1 MSNRLGATESEW
13 FLFSDLLG
21 LGSDLLPA
29 VANPAARIAPE
40 SKLKSLGK
48 TPSYYGK
55 GRLVYG
61 VGNWT
66 QKYST
71 PEEVDRWSKEPDYSI
86 CLIGRRVK
94 AIDCDILDK
103 ELSAKV
109 DLFIRDF
116 LVENNLPYLPMR
128 YRSGSPKFLLA
139 FACQEETLKR
149 VIKTE
154 HGIIEFL
161 GNRQQF
167 LVAGTH
173 DSGTRY
179 EWHGIDGGIPEL
191 SMVEFDKLWAALQ
204 ENFGVEPEIRERE
217 RKSMEVDTEEPI
229 LKKLEEKG
237 MVIST
242 NREGGY
248 NIICPFEAEHS
259 SESVESATR
268 YWPAHTG
275 GFAHAS
281 IKCLHA
287 HCAHRG
293 TEQFKQELGFS
304 LADGFEDLV
313 EGFELA
319 EIISKPKLDP
329 SKFTPVLAL
338 PFAND
343 GTQQGYLV
351 KRLIP
356 ASSIGYIFGSSGTGK
371 TFITFD
377 IIASVARGIPWRG
390 MKVKQGAIVYICAEG
405 AHGFRTRIKAYC
417 KQHGIDNP
425 EDLPVYVIAAR
436 PNLMDKAEMKLL
448 YAAIEALDIPIAAI
462 VLDTYAACM
471 TGDENSSVDVTKVLN
486 NVTIMQKGFDTT
498 VLLVHHAGKDNGK
511 GARGWSGLRSAVDF
525 EYQVI
530 KEGDVHALI
539 CTKMKDGVDYESYGF
554 LLKEVDLGLDDE
566 LDQITSCVIEHTERK
581 PLDSTVKSRS
591 VKASQAEEEVYHEV
605 QELFERNG
613 SWPTREEVLEE
624 MLMTSVT
631 PEKEIVKAL
640 DVLAERMALE
650 QDNNGRYHLPK

>member
-1 MSNRLGATESEW
+1 MEKRLGATEKDW
-13 FLFSDLLG
+13 FLFSELLG
-21 LGSDLLPA
+21 LTSDLLPA
-29 VANPAARIAPE
+29 VANQKAQIAPE

-48 TPSYYGK
+48 TPSIYGRN
-55 GRLVYG
+55 RLVYG

-66 QKYST
+66 AKQST
-71 PEEVDRWSKEPDYSI
+71 PAEVDRWSKEPDYSI
-86 CLIGRRVK
+86 CLIGRQVK
-94 AIDCDILDK
+94 AIDCDITDQA
-103 ELSAKV
+103 LSADIKFHIESY
-109 DLFIRDF
+109 LQTKHIS
-116 LVENNLPYLPMR
+116 LPVR
-128 YRSGSPKFLLA
+128 YRDGSPKFLLA
-139 FACQEETLKR
+139 FSCQEETLKR
-149 VIKTE
+149 VIKTK

-179 EWHGIDGGIPEL
+179 QWHGIDAGIPEL
-191 SMVEFDKLWAALQ
+191 SMAEFDKLWAALQ
-204 ENFGVEPEIRERE
+204 ENFGIEPEIRERE
-217 RKSMEVDTEEPI
+217 RKALEVDTDEPI
-229 LKKLEEKG
+229 LKRLEEKD
-237 MVIST
+237 MVISA

-248 NIICPFEAEHS
+248 NIICPFEREHS

-287 HCAHRG
+287 HCAHRS

-304 LADGFEDLV
+304 LADGFEEVV
-313 EGFELA
+313 EGFDLA

-329 SKFTPVLAL
+329 SKFTPVLAV

-343 GTQQGYLV
+343 GTQPGYLV

-356 ASSIGYIFGSSGTGK
+356 SNSIGYIFGSSGTGK

-377 IIASVARGIPWRG
+377 IIAAVARGIPWRG
-390 MKVKQGAIVYICAEG
+390 MKVRQGAIVYICAEG

-417 KQHGIDNP
+417 QENGIENP
-425 EDLPVYVIAAR
+425 EDLPVYVIAAK

-471 TGDENSSVDVTKVLN
+471 NGDENSSVDVTKVLN
-486 NVTIMQKGFDTT
+486 NVHILQKGFGTT
-498 VLLVHHAGKDNGK
+498 ILLVHHAGKDNGK

-530 KEGDVHALI
+530 KEGDVHALT
-539 CTKMKDGVDYESYGF
+539 CTKMKDGMDYETYGF
-554 LLKEVDLGLDDE
+554 LLKEVDLGRDDE
-566 LDQITSCVIEHTERK
+566 LDPITSCVIEHTERK
-581 PLDSTVKSRS
+581 PLDKVVKSRS
-591 VKASQAEEEVYHEV
+591 VKASQAEEEVYHFV
-605 QELFERNG
+605 QELYERNG
-613 SWPTREEVLEE
+613 TWPTREDVLELTTTNGSTGE
-624 MLMTSVT
+624 FA
-631 PEKEIVKAL
+631 KAL
-640 DVLAERMALE
+640 DVLVERMALE
-650 QDNNGRYHLPK
+650 QDSEGRYCLPK

>member
-13 FLFSDLLG
+13 FLFSELLG

-29 VANPAARIAPE
+29 VANPAAKIAPE

-48 TPSYYGK
+48 TPSHYGK

-66 QKYST
+66 QKNAT

-116 LVENNLPYLPMR
+116 LVGNNLPYLPMR
-128 YRSGSPKFLLA
+128 YRNGSPKFLLA
-139 FACQEETLKR
+139 FSCQEETLKR

-179 EWHGIDGGIPEL
+179 DWRGIDGGIPEL

-204 ENFGVEPEIRERE
+204 ENFGVELEIRERE

-229 LKKLEEKG
+229 LKRLEEKG
-237 MVIST
+237 MIISA

-248 NIICPFEAEHS
+248 NITCPFEAEHS

-304 LADGFEDLV
+304 LADGFENLIK
-313 EGFELA
+313 GFDLA

-377 IIASVARGIPWRG
+377 IIAAVARGIPWRG
-390 MKVKQGAIVYICAEG
+390 MKVRQGAIVYICAEG

-417 KQHGIDNP
+417 KQHGINNP

-471 TGDENSSVDVTKVLN
+471 NGDENSSVDVTKVIN
-486 NVTIMQKGFDTT
+486 NVTILQKGFGTT
-498 VLLVHHAGKDNGK
+498 ILLVHHAGKDNGK

-530 KEGDVHALI
+530 KEGDVHALV
-539 CTKMKDGVDYESYGF
+539 CTKMKDGMDYESYGF
-554 LLKEVDLGLDDE
+554 LLREVDLGLDDE

-581 PLDSTVKSRS
+581 PLDKTVKSRS

-613 SWPTREEVLEE
+613 SWPTREEVLGE

-640 DVLAERMALE
+640 SVLVERMALD
-650 QDNNGRYHLPK
+650 QDNDGRYHLPK

>member
-1 MSNRLGATESEW
+1 MSKRLGATEKEW
-13 FLFSDLLG
+13 FLFADLLG

-29 VANPAARIAPE
+29 VANTEAQIAPE

-48 TPSYYGK
+48 TPSFYG
-55 GRLVYG
+55 RSRCVYG
-61 VGNWT
+61 LGNWT
-66 QKYST
+66 DKQST

-94 AIDCDILDK
+94 AIDCDIT
-103 ELSAKV
+103 EHQLS
-109 DLFIRDF
+109 RE
-116 LVENNLPYLPMR
+116 VENYIRKYLRSLSINLPVR
-128 YRSGSPKFLLA
+128 FRKGSPKFLLA
-139 FACQEETLKR
+139 FSCEEETLKR

-179 EWHGIDGGIPEL
+179 EWRDIDSGIPEL
-191 SMVEFDKLWAALQ
+191 SMSEFDKLWAALQ
-204 ENFGVEPEIRERE
+204 ENFGIEPEIRERE

-237 MVIST
+237 MVISS

-259 SESVESATR
+259 SETVESATR

-287 HCAHRG
+287 HCAHRS
-293 TEQFKQELGFS
+293 TEQFKQGLGFS
-304 LADGFEDLV
+304 LADGFEEV
-313 EGFELA
+313 IEGFDLA
-319 EIISKPKLDP
+319 EIISRPKLDP

-343 GTQQGYLV
+343 GSQPGYLV

-356 ASSIGYIFGSSGTGK
+356 ANSIGYIFGSSGTGK

-377 IIASVARGIPWRG
+377 IIAAVARGLPWRG
-390 MKVKQGAIVYICAEG
+390 LKVRQGAVVYICAEG

-417 KQHGIDNP
+417 KENGIEKP
-425 EDLPVYVIAAR
+425 EDLPIYVIAAK

-448 YAAIEALDIPIAAI
+448 YSAIEALDIPITAI

-471 TGDENSSVDVTKVLN
+471 SGDENSSVDVTKVLN
-486 NVTIMQKGFDTT
+486 NVHILQKGFGTT

-530 KEGDVHALI
+530 KEGEVHALT
-539 CTKMKDGVDYESYGF
+539 CTKMKDGMDYESYGF
-554 LLKEVDLGLDDE
+554 LLREVNLGVDDE
-566 LDQITSCVIEHTERK
+566 LDPITSCVIEHTERK
-581 PLDSTVKSRS
+581 PLDKVVKSRS
-591 VKASQAEEEVYHEV
+591 VKASLAEEQVYHVV
-605 QELFERNG
+605 QELYERNG
-613 SWPTREEVLEE
+613 VWPTREDVLEE
-624 MLMTSVT
+624 MQHSLVPV
-631 PEKEIVKAL
+631 PEAAKGL
-640 DVLAERMALE
+640 NVLVERMALE
-650 QDNNGRYHLPK
+650 QDKEGRYCLPK

>member
-1 MSNRLGATESEW
+1 MSKRLGATEKEW
-13 FLFSDLLG
+13 FLFADLLG

-29 VANPAARIAPE
+29 VANTEAQIAPE

-48 TPSYYGK
+48 TPSFYG
-55 GRLVYG
+55 RSRCVYG
-61 VGNWT
+61 LGNWT
-66 QKYST
+66 DKQST

-94 AIDCDILDK
+94 AIDCDIT
-103 ELSAKV
+103 EHQLS
-109 DLFIRDF
+109 RE
-116 LVENNLPYLPMR
+116 VENYIRKYLRSLSINLPVR
-128 YRSGSPKFLLA
+128 FRKGSPKFLLA
-139 FACQEETLKR
+139 FSCEEETLKR

-179 EWHGIDGGIPEL
+179 EWRDIDSGIPEL
-191 SMVEFDKLWAALQ
+191 SMSEFDKLWAALQ
-204 ENFGVEPEIRERE
+204 ENFGIEPEIRERE

-237 MVIST
+237 MVISS

-259 SESVESATR
+259 SETVESATR

-287 HCAHRG
+287 HCAHRS
-293 TEQFKQELGFS
+293 TEQFKQGLGFS
-304 LADGFEDLV
+304 LADGFEEV
-313 EGFELA
+313 IEGFDLA
-319 EIISKPKLDP
+319 EIISRPKLDP

-343 GTQQGYLV
+343 GSQPGYLV

-356 ASSIGYIFGSSGTGK
+356 ANSIGYIFGSSGTGK

-377 IIASVARGIPWRG
+377 IIAAVARGLPWRG
-390 MKVKQGAIVYICAEG
+390 LKVRQGAVVYICAEG

-417 KQHGIDNP
+417 KENGIEKP
-425 EDLPVYVIAAR
+425 EDLPIYIIAAK

-448 YAAIEALDIPIAAI
+448 YSAIEALDIPITAI

-471 TGDENSSVDVTKVLN
+471 SGDENSSVDVTKVLN
-486 NVTIMQKGFDTT
+486 NVHILQKGFGTT

-530 KEGDVHALI
+530 KEGEVHALT
-539 CTKMKDGVDYESYGF
+539 CTKMKDGMDYESYGF
-554 LLKEVDLGLDDE
+554 LLREVDLGVDDE
-566 LDQITSCVIEHTERK
+566 LDPITSCVIEHTERK
-581 PLDSTVKSRS
+581 PLDKVVKSRS
-591 VKASQAEEEVYHEV
+591 VKASLAEEQVYHVV
-605 QELFERNG
+605 QELYERNG
-613 SWPTREEVLEE
+613 VWPTREDVLEE
-624 MLMTSVT
+624 MQHSLVPV
-631 PEKEIVKAL
+631 PEAAKGL
-640 DVLAERMALE
+640 NVLVERMALE
-650 QDNNGRYHLPK
+650 QDKEGRYCLPK

>member
-1 MSNRLGATESEW
+1 MENRLGATESEW
-13 FLFSDLLG
+13 FLFSELLG

-29 VANPAARIAPE
+29 VANPAAKIAPE

-48 TPSYYGK
+48 TPSNYGR
-55 GRLVYG
+55 GNLVWG
-61 VGNWT
+61 IGKWA
-66 QKYST
+66 QKYAT
-71 PEEVDRWSKEPDYSI
+71 PAEIDRWSKEPDYSI
-86 CLIGRRVK
+86 CLVGRQVK
-94 AIDCDILDK
+94 AIDCDITDHQ
-103 ELSAKV
+103 LSHEIETYIKSHLRSLGVA
-109 DLFIRDF
+109 
-116 LVENNLPYLPMR
+116 LPVR
-128 YRSGSPKFLLA
+128 FRKGSPKFLMA
-139 FACQEETLKR
+139 FSCAEEALKR
-149 VIKTE
+149 VIRTE

-173 DSGTRY
+173 DSGIRY
-179 EWHGIDGGIPEL
+179 QWRDIDSGIPEL
-191 SMVEFDKLWAALQ
+191 SMADFDKLWAALQ

-217 RKSMEVDTEEPI
+217 RKSVEVDSDEPI

-237 MVIST
+237 MVISS

-248 NIICPFEAEHS
+248 NIVCPFEREHS

-287 HCAHRG
+287 HCAHRS

-304 LADGFEDLV
+304 LADGFEEV
-313 EGFELA
+313 IEGFDLA

-329 SKFTPVLAL
+329 SKFFPVLAL

-343 GTQQGYLV
+343 GTREGYLV
-351 KRLIP
+351 KGLIP
-356 ASSIGYIFGSSGTGK
+356 SNSIGYIFGSSGTGK

-377 IIASVARGIPWRG
+377 IIAAIARGIPWRG

-417 KQHGIDNP
+417 KEHSIEEP

-471 TGDENSSVDVTKVLN
+471 NGDENSSVDVTKVLN
-486 NVTIMQKGFDTT
+486 NVTILQKGFGTT

-530 KEGDVHALI
+530 KEGEVHALT
-539 CTKMKDGVDYESYGF
+539 CTKMKDGIDYATYGF
-554 LLKEVDLGLDDE
+554 LLREVDLGLDDE
-566 LDQITSCVIEHTERK
+566 LDTITSCVIEHTERK
-581 PLDSTVKSRS
+581 PLDKVVKSRS
-591 VKASQAEEEVYHEV
+591 VKASQAEEEVYHFV
-605 QELFERNG
+605 QELYERNG
-613 SWPTREEVLEE
+613 TWPIRAEVLA
-624 MLMTSVT
+624 
-631 PEKEIVKAL
+631 EIEFRGVYNEVGSSKAL
-640 DVLAERMALE
+640 DVLVERMALD
-650 QDNNGRYHLPK
+650 QDNDGRYHLPK

>member
-21 LGSDLLPA
+21 LGRDLLPA
-29 VANPAARIAPE
+29 VANPAAKIAPE

-48 TPSYYGK
+48 TPSHYGRNK
-55 GRLVYG
+55 LVYG
-61 VGNWT
+61 IGNWT
-66 QKYST
+66 AKQST
-71 PEEVDRWSKEPDYSI
+71 PDEVDRWSKEPDYSI
-86 CLIGRRVK
+86 CLIGRQVK

-109 DLFIRDF
+109 DLFIRDY
-116 LVENNLPYLPMR
+116 LVENDLPPLPMR
-128 YRSGSPKFLLA
+128 YRKGSPKFLLT
-139 FACQEETLKR
+139 FTCHEVTLKR

-179 EWHGIDGGIPEL
+179 EWDFIDAGIPEL
-191 SMVEFDKLWAALQ
+191 SMTDFDKLWAALQ
-204 ENFGVEPEIRERE
+204 EKFGVEPEIRERE

-237 MVIST
+237 MVISA

-248 NIICPFEAEHS
+248 NITCPFEAEHS
-259 SESVESATR
+259 SETVESATR

-275 GFAHAS
+275 GYAHAS

-287 HCAHRG
+287 HCAHRS

-304 LADGFEDLV
+304 LADGFEDII
-313 EGFELA
+313 EGFDLA

-329 SKFTPVLAL
+329 SKFFPVLAL

-343 GTQQGYLV
+343 GTQPGYLV

-356 ASSIGYIFGSSGTGK
+356 SNSIGYIFGSSGTGK

-390 MKVKQGAIVYICAEG
+390 MKVRQGAIVYICAEG

-417 KQHGIDNP
+417 KGNGIENP
-425 EDLPVYVIAAR
+425 EDLPVYVIAAK

-471 TGDENSSVDVTKVLN
+471 NGDENSSVDVTKVLN
-486 NVTIMQKGFDTT
+486 NVHILQKGFGTT
-498 VLLVHHAGKDNGK
+498 ILLVHHAGKDNGK

-530 KEGDVHALI
+530 KEGEVHALT
-539 CTKMKDGVDYESYGF
+539 CTKMKDGMDYEAYGF
-554 LLKEVDLGLDDE
+554 LLREVDLGLDDE
-566 LDQITSCVIEHTERK
+566 LDPITSCVIEHTERK
-581 PLDSTVKSRS
+581 PLDKVVKSRS
-591 VKASQAEEEVYHEV
+591 VKASQAEEEVYHVV
-605 QELFERNG
+605 QDLFERNNV
-613 SWPTREEVLEE
+613 WPTREEVLDE
-624 MLMTSVT
+624 MLGVSIT
-631 PEKEIVKAL
+631 PAKESSKAL
-640 DVLAERMALE
+640 DVLVERMALE
-650 QDNNGRYHLPK
+650 QDNEGRYCLPR